1 MRFLLGT
8 IFGILLIVGAVF
20 IVDSMATAEDAAGP
34 PPRQIVNWDVAGDR
48 LHEFIESIRA
58 GWNKLTR

>member
-20 IVDSMATAEDAAGP
+20 IVDSMATAEDAARP

-48 LHEFIESIRA
+48 LQFIESIRA